1 MSWLLQYVG
10 GKMDF
15 RQYGGT
21 KGNSTSHYMI
31 EFLNFILFHQESN
44 SRAVL
49 ACLIDFS
56 KAFNHQDHSILVTK
70 LSDMGVPGWLL
81 HLVVAFLE
89 QRSMKVKYK
98 GKYSRIFSLPGGG
111 PQGTLLG
118 LFLFLIL
125 VNDLGFVGQTNNTG
139 ELITARKKIKEM
151 NSIHL
156 KFVDDL
162 TIAESIDMSNQ
173 LKTVPIDQI
182 PQPDTFQAKT
192 GHQLNVN
199 VG

>member
-1 MSWLLQYVG
+1 M
-10 GKMDF
+10 
-15 RQYGGT
+15 
-21 KGNSTSHYMI
+21 
-31 EFLNFILFHQESN
+31 
-44 SRAVL
+44 
-49 ACLIDFS
+49 IDFS

-70 LSDMGVPGWLL
+70 LLDMGVPGWLL
-81 HLVVAFLE
+81 HLAVAFLE

-151 NSIHL
+151 NKLGLSCAKL
-156 KFVDDL
+156 
-162 TIAESIDMSNQ
+162 SCQ
-173 LKTVPIDQI
+173 LE
-182 PQPDTFQAKT
+182 FC
-192 GHQLNVN
+192 
-199 VG
+199 